1 MPASK
6 LVALVVEDDGFQRRT
21 VARMLRALGATEV
34 REARDGKEGLASMQ
48 GTRVDLVVCD
58 LDMPEMDGME
68 FMRHLG
74 TAHSAA
80 SVIISSAKDRLLA
93 ESVERMAIAYGVHL
107 LGLMEKPA
115 TLSGLED
122 MIARRGATEPQ
133 LHLLTS
139 PDHSY
144 SLQEILHGVRQ
155 KQFVPFYQ
163 PKVSLLTGEV
173 LGMEALARWRHPE
186 HGLVA
191 PDAFIGVLELS
202 RDIDDL
208 TLSILE
214 SAVSLCHRMHARGF
228 PLTVSLNLSLV
239 SLSDTAMAHRMSK
252 IVQIVGL
259 DPRFVIIEV
268 TETAAMTEIAPA
280 LENLARLRMRG
291 FGLSVDDFGTGF
303 ASLQQ
308 LMRVPFTELK
318 IDRGFVT
325 GVAAK
330 VASRIILES
339 SVGMARKFGI
349 STVAEGVE
357 SMADWMVAKTAGCD
371 MAQGFFI
378 GRPMDEALFMEFCV
392 NNALVSHTTHIPP
405 LAYGSILPCRREPPG
420 LAC

>member
-1 MPASK
+1 MGAASK

-21 VARMLRALGATEV
+21 VARMLRDLGATEV

-48 GTRVDLVVCD
+48 GAPVDLVVCD

-74 TAHSAA
+74 IAHSSA
-80 SVIISSAKDRLLA
+80 SVIISSAKDRSLA

-107 LGLMEKPA
+107 LGLLDKPA
-115 TLSGLED
+115 TLAGLED
-122 MIARRGATEPQ
+122 MIARRDATEPQ
-133 LHLLTS
+133 LNLLTRA
-139 PDHSY
+139 DHSY
-144 SLQEILHGVRQ
+144 NLQEILHGVRQ
-155 KQFVPFYQ
+155 KQFVPYYQ
-163 PKVSLLTGEV
+163 PKVSLLTGNV
-173 LGMEALARWRHPE
+173 LGMEALARWHHPE

-191 PDAFIGVLELS
+191 PNAFISVLELAE
-202 RDIDDL
+202 DIDDL
-208 TLSILE
+208 TLLILE
-214 SAVSLCHRMHARGF
+214 SAVRLCHRMHGRGF

-239 SLSDTAMAHRMSK
+239 SLTDTAMADRMSK
-252 IVQIVGL
+252 IVHLTGL

-325 GVAAK
+325 GSAAK

-357 SMADWMVAKTAGCD
+357 SVADWMVAKAAQCD

-378 GRPMDEALFMEFCV
+378 ARPMEEELFMEFCV
-392 NNALVSHTTHIPP
+392 TNALVPRLPQLPP
-405 LAYGSILPCRREPPG
+405 LASRKLPVV
-420 LAC
+420 